1 MRFFPCSDPCS
12 WVARGSSRLSDSLCP
27 LCPRP
32 PCSICHWRW
41 WYQIL
46 ISTDPGRTGMAA
58 QLDHVLQVTEVIL
71 TLQYVLSKFKDLSRC
86 VTRQKRQPFR
96 QTVSLILCFFTE
108 NFPKQLIFLKFMV
121 KNKELFPSALYLKSK
136 NSKQ

>member
-1 MRFFPCSDPCS
+1 
-12 WVARGSSRLSDSLCP
+12 
-27 LCPRP
+27 
-32 PCSICHWRW
+32 
-41 WYQIL
+41 
-46 ISTDPGRTGMAA
+46 MAA

-86 VTRQKRQPFR
+86 VTRQKRQPSR